1 MPVAVAERTS
11 RIAPERID
19 LTSLARQSLERHP
32 HFRGRTS
39 VLCIEQRGS
48 MLCLTGRLPT
58 FYLKQLVQETVRHI
72 PGVKGVWNEITVI
85 EGASQSGAR
94 LTS

>member
-1 MPVAVAERTS
+1 MPAAVLERISKTS
-11 RIAPERID
+11 PERGD
-19 LTSLARQSLERHP
+19 LTLLARKSLEQHP

-39 VLCIEQRGS
+39 VLGIEQQGR

-72 PGVKGVWNEITVI
+72 PGVLGVQNEITVV
-85 EGASQSGAR
+85 GSGGESCTR
-94 LTS
+94 PMF